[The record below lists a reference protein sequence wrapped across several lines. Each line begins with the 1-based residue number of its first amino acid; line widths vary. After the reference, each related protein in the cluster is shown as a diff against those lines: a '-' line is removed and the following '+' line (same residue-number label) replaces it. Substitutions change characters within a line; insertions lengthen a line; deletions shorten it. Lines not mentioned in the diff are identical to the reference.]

1 LSESVHHNRPSG
13 SHRWPSDAS
22 SLPATT
28 KTLDDLGVPPAD
40 ILLDNETIPLV
51 QRIYA
56 CDYRA
61 YARHYSP
68 PHRKVAT

>member
-28 KTLDDLGVPPAD
+28 KTLDDLGVPPAGL
-40 ILLDNETIPLV
+40 LLDDTTIPLV
-51 QRIYA
+51 RALYKS
-56 CDYRA
+56 DYRA
-61 YARHYSP
+61 YAKYYRP
-68 PHRKVAT
+68 R